1 MIVTASHPLHEPA
14 PARDNDGGSWRVQLV
29 RRPEN
34 RAREVVE
41 PDSRGERRVDEPG
54 MAREGITH
62 LRALSSGRR
71 AMVHH
76 ATFTVRAAVTSRRR
90 KPAKRATPMT
100 APGWLAVMLI
110 VAVACMIGAVVL

>member
-1 MIVTASHPLHEPA
+1 
-14 PARDNDGGSWRVQLV
+14 
-29 RRPEN
+29 
-34 RAREVVE
+34 
-41 PDSRGERRVDEPG
+41 
-54 MAREGITH
+54 
-62 LRALSSGRR
+62 
-71 AMVHH
+71 MVHH